1 MSTGDDVIVVKF
13 FAARVT
19 IRRVVELVLLVR
31 GQFHR
36 FLFIENFVD
45 FLQFRTHVPIEMLHR
60 VGSAINVRGFVVVL
74 GVFVFRYAE
83 ATEPA
88 RNVDFAIVLVGRFN
102 EIAFEIEIKTKR
114 NEERFPEIFETDF
127 TFVFFERRTGEER

>member
-1 MSTGDDVIVVKF
+1 MSTGDDVIVVEF

-36 FLFIENFVD
+36 FLFVENFVD
-45 FLQFRTHVPIEMLHR
+45 FLQFRTHVPVEMLHR
-60 VGSAINVRGFVVVL
+60 VGPAINVRGFVVVL

-88 RNVDFAIVLVGRFN
+88 RHVNFAIVLSRSFLRGNFRSRDKN
-102 EIAFEIEIKTKR
+102 KT
-114 NEERFPEIFETDF
+114 
-127 TFVFFERRTGEER
+127 ERRTFSGNF